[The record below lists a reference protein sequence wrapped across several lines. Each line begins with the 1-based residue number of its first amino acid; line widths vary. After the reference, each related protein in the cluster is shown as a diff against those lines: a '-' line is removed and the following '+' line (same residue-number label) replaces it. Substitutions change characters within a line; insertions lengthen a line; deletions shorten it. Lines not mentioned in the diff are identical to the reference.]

1 MENKIDEQMH
11 RSVCFTCGTAQG
23 VTLFLMKREG
33 RQFMKYFFWIAF
45 AVFLAASIPHVA
57 YFFASFEPSQGP
69 EGIWWWTVSYAIAI
83 SIDVT
88 VYLLSWTAFQRY
100 RRYRTPKAVWQHWL
114 LIVMCTVFSWAV
126 NWAYAKQF
134 HSSTMLSAAE
144 TTAPWMTSIF
154 PFMASAFPLLGIVY
168 TMMAETIS
176 ETASEEKQEKAQQ
189 LNALAELAKQTSLP
203 ISTLRRALMSG
214 TRFNPASLLSMT
226 NVASVAPVEAEPP
239 ISEDGELSE
248 ASETNRP
255 ITGQVVAIGRD
266 DVGTQEKRDTP
277 IMNAAVPPFQ
287 AMPLDSSQDKL
298 QMTIEALKANPRLTD
313 EELAEYLSLKRPA
326 SARFWRLKAIEILSA
341 PGRDQS
347 GSTPVVHAGGPWATP
362 GPVRR

>member
-1 MENKIDEQMH
+1 
-11 RSVCFTCGTAQG
+11 
-23 VTLFLMKREG
+23 
-33 RQFMKYFFWIAF
+33 MKYFFWIAF

-134 HSSTMLSAAE
+134 HSVTMLHAAE
-144 TTAPWMTSIF
+144 AAAPWLTSVF

-176 ETASEEKQEKAQQ
+176 ETAAEEKQEKAQQ
-189 LNALAELAKQTSLP
+189 VNALAELAKQTHLP
-203 ISTLRRALMSG
+203 VAALRRALANSG
-214 TRFNPASLLSMT
+214 TRINPSTLLTAT
-226 NVASVAPVEAEPP
+226 NRVSTESTATAATPAPDVATSDV
-239 ISEDGELSE
+239 
-248 ASETNRP
+248 NRP
-255 ITGQVVAIGRD
+255 ITGQVLAIERD
-266 DVGTQEKRDTP
+266 AINP
-277 IMNAAVPPFQ
+277 IDKQRNTSPTMAAASTEGAPP
-287 AMPLDSSQDKL
+287 DKL
-298 QMTIEALKANPRLTD
+298 QMTIEALRSNPDMTD
-313 EELAEYLSLKRPA
+313 EALAEYLSLKRPA
-326 SARFWRLKAIEILSA
+326 SARFWRLKAIEILNNA
-341 PGRDQS
+341 PGRDQT
-347 GSTPVVHAGGPWATP
+347 GKTTVVRGTTGAWATP
-362 GPVRR
+362 AGIGNGSRQ